1 MNREI
6 LKSNKKCV
14 DLRLSW
20 AYSQR
25 RRRRRSAG
33 EAAAAAAAAAAA
45 EGEGEYGEPLP
56 ELSFTETEFMS
67 RFMQLPV
74 ETRRIFGHQVSR
86 SCMPTCRKI
95 PNFFFF

>member
-1 MNREI
+1 MCRPAVINF
-6 LKSNKKCV
+6 
-14 DLRLSW
+14 SW

-33 EAAAAAAAAAAA
+33 EAAAAAAAA

-56 ELSFTETEFMS
+56 ELSYTETEFMS